1 MTTYIRATDYCDRSQ
16 NEDGINLV
24 IFGVKYQFTTFKTL
38 KNTQ

>member
-1 MTTYIRATDYCDRSQ
+1 MATYIRPIDNLDRSQ